1 MTYDLTELQHKLM
14 EAQGE
19 TNPYTKKIRMRTAA
33 MEDAAKLLQSGL
45 FTPQEI
51 SYFQNVPLRLV
62 LAKQKRLERIDQEK
76 QRFLRTARIEDPHS
90 GGYVAIFKR

>member
-19 TNPYTKKIRMRTAA
+19 TNPSVKKIRMRTAA
-33 MEDAAKLLQSGL
+33 LNDAAALLQSGL
-45 FTPQEI
+45 FTPQEV

-62 LAKQKRLERIDQEK
+62 LEEQKRLERIEQDK

-90 GGYVAIFKR
+90 GGYFAIFK